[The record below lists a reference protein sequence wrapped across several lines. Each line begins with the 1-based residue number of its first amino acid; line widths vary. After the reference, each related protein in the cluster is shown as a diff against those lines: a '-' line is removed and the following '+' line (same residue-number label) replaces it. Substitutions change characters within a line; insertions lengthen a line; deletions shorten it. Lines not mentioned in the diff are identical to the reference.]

1 MIYLVGL
8 DRRFSGRNHVVV
20 GGVLAPLPTVDPR
33 RVDGG
38 LNALTHLRGS
48 GEFGLILLLL
58 VVEGFLNLEG
68 TFLFFPLSGF
78 AISPAGGRES
88 GSGLRRFW
96 AWSVGFPDATTLW

>member
-20 GGVLAPLPTVDPR
+20 GGVLAPLPTVDPQ

-48 GEFGLILLLL
+48 GEFGLIVGVWLAL
-58 VVEGFLNLEG
+58 GF
-68 TFLFFPLSGF
+68 
-78 AISPAGGRES
+78 
-88 GSGLRRFW
+88 
-96 AWSVGFPDATTLW
+96 